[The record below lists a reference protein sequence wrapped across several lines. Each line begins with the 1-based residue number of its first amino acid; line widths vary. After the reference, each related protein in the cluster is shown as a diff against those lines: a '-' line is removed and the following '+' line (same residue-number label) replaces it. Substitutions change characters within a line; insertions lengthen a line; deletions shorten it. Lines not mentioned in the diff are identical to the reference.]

1 MLIRRETFE
10 HQLDLYSYNHLE
22 KSYEVIGIGSTHTKK
37 NLRIKKNCYF
47 ARPLALF
54 TAISKIMVLDKMQ
67 PAFKK
72 KSYRDTTLHI
82 NTIVF

>member
-1 MLIRRETFE
+1 MFQKVPLVSSLLTFE
-10 HQLDLYSYNHLE
+10 SYTIEHAL
-22 KSYEVIGIGSTHTKK
+22 VVVKK
-37 NLRIKKNCYF
+37 IHIQFFFLRMKKNCYF
-47 ARPLALF
+47 SRPLALF